1 MALHNCLRF
10 HLPQFCGL
18 DALGQLCSTAR
29 GWVWQ
34 TKMAIA
40 KAVVLTKV
48 DVDLL
53 CTKHRQEFPATRRVD
68 FLVLRNNNRDLMD
81 RGVWTE
87 VCRLQVCLS
96 RIRKMVNS
104 STIIPRGT
112 LTMGDIVAY
121 IIPGMVGNFCID
133 EYALLHFYN
142 EATPRHH
149 DIIDP
154 SLLDEEC
161 VDAIA
166 NFSQTWSR
174 SCVFDEFTVG
184 QVLWVL
190 FRSKIDLA
198 FQRFISGSD
207 N

>member
-1 MALHNCLRF
+1 
-10 HLPQFCGL
+10 
-18 DALGQLCSTAR
+18 
-29 GWVWQ
+29 
-34 TKMAIA
+34 
-40 KAVVLTKV
+40 
-48 DVDLL
+48 
-53 CTKHRQEFPATRRVD
+53 
-68 FLVLRNNNRDLMD
+68 
-81 RGVWTE
+81 
-87 VCRLQVCLS
+87 
-96 RIRKMVNS
+96 
-104 STIIPRGT
+104 
-112 LTMGDIVAY
+112 MGDIVAY